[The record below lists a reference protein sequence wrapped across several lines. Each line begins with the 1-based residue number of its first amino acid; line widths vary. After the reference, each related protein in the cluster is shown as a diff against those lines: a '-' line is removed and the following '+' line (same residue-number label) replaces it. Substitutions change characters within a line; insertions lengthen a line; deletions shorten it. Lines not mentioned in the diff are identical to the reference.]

1 MNTTPNQNS
10 ALSKR
15 KRIAVLI
22 SGRGSNMASLIAA
35 TMEPDYP
42 AIITKVIS
50 NKATAGGLE
59 IARANGIETVVIERA
74 SFDEQADYETALGDE
89 LARDEPAYICLAG
102 FMRILSDEF
111 VHRFAGKIL
120 NIHPSL
126 LPTFK
131 GLDTHHRAIEHGVRL
146 HGCTV
151 HIVTA
156 TLDDG
161 PIIAQSCVPVLPG
174 DDEDALSARVLTA
187 EHALYPKALALMA
200 SGAIRMSGNRIIF
213 SKEFPAPNGD
223 NSVSS
228 IA

>member
-1 MNTTPNQNS
+1 MNTTPSQTS

-15 KRIAVLI
+15 KRVAVLI
-22 SGRGSNMASLIAA
+22 SGRGSNMAALIAA

-42 AIITKVIS
+42 AIVTKVIS
-50 NKATAGGLE
+50 NKASAGGLE
-59 IARANGIETVVIERA
+59 IARANGIETAVIERG
-74 SFDEQADYETALGDE
+74 SFDTQEGYEKALGDE
-89 LARDEPAYICLAG
+89 LALDEPAYICLAG

-111 VHRFAGKIL
+111 VHRFAGRIL
-120 NIHPSL
+120 NVHPSL

-161 PIIAQSCVPVLPG
+161 PIIAQTCVPVLPEDNE
-174 DDEDALSARVLTA
+174 DDLSARVLKA
-187 EHALYPKALALMA
+187 EHVLYPKSLALLA
-200 SGAIRMSGNRIIF
+200 SGAIRMSGGRIIF
-213 SKEFPAPNGD
+213 SKEFPASDSD